1 MLRGRN
7 KLKTLA
13 IIALSFLERL
23 QVVGRVLDR
32 KYVDPRV
39 RKIAV
44 VSRKGTY
51 TLLEESAR
59 LS

>member
-1 MLRGRN
+1 MLRGRS
-7 KLKTLA
+7 KLKSLA
-13 IIALSFLERL
+13 VIALSFLERL
-23 QVVGRVLDR
+23 QVVGRVLDW

-39 RKIAV
+39 RKITA
-44 VSRKGTY
+44 VSRKGAY